1 MLKPKSFL
9 CGICIKRWVNGAIRG
24 LRRKES
30 ERQKGKKREAVRS
43 WRNEGRCDPR
53 EVTNDRQ
60 HSRLTVITEYDTS
73 LSTSIKWDFHRPN
86 NYNLAAFV
94 CVCVCESVSHYS
106 HFPSFPVPILVL
118 ALITATCGS
127 RGRAR
132 RDQSSE
138 VRGMLL
144 VFKN

>member
-1 MLKPKSFL
+1 M
-9 CGICIKRWVNGAIRG
+9 NGAIHG

-30 ERQKGKKREAVRS
+30 ERQKGKKREAVWS

-73 LSTSIKWDFHRPN
+73 LSMSIKWDFHRPN

-94 CVCVCESVSHYS
+94 CVCESVSHYS
-106 HFPSFPVPILVL
+106 HFPSIPVAILVL